1 MQADDKKDKKKKASV
16 NSRGVTD
23 EYRLRERPKEEPVK
37 MKNKVATSQV
47 GSRKKPWSWEQ
58 HLAEEAAIAAPLRL
72 FNEYQSFPLGRNGFK
87 AGMRLEGIDPLH
99 PSMFCVLSVVEVIG
113 NRLRLHIE
121 GYSECYDFW
130 VNADSPDIRPA
141 GWCEETGHKLHPPKG
156 YKVNEFKWE
165 KYLEACNALAAPK
178 NLFKSQNSTITTS
191 KLQVGMK
198 LEAVDRKNP
207 CLVCVATVAD
217 VADDRFLVHFDNW
230 DDTYDYWCDAHSP
243 YIHPVGWCQDHGR
256 PLTAP
261 QGHPNPEH
269 FLWKEYMEDNGATA
283 APSQAFCMRP
293 PHNFQV
299 KTKLEAVDRRN
310 PMLIR
315 VATIVDTED
324 YRVKIHFDGWHEKFD
339 FWVDS
344 DMPDL
349 HPVGWC
355 SRTGHPLEP
364 PLIPAGLCDLKS
376 SVTQGVCPTPG
387 CRGVGHIKGAKY
399 TGHHSAFG
407 CPYSDINLKK
417 EVVLP
422 DRLGGEK
429 QITFVPV
436 HFVQKT
442 KRLCANEEGEEEE
455 GEEEEGIKDEE
466 DGHKESRALMSG
478 YEVASRLR
486 GHSSSSPRSR
496 AQPLIK
502 SEPSNQSTT
511 QGHRLLSPLGKRGR
525 LPSRFSQSTK
535 YLRLKEEE
543 EEDEEVELNTVVTG
557 ERNADSLQQ
566 ALHQSVFLSAMSTH
580 PSKELPLCWEQHCKL
595 LPGVAGVQASRV
607 VHWTVDE
614 VADFIHSLPGCV
626 EQAKQFREEQID
638 GKAFLLLT
646 QRDIVKIMCVKLGPA
661 LKIYNS
667 ILMFKHAED
676 GPATTST
683 TTTAN
688 AMNTT

>member
-1 MQADDKKDKKKKASV
+1 MQAEDKKDKKKKASL

-23 EYRLRERPKEEPVK
+23 EYCLRERPKEDPTK
-37 MKNKVATSQV
+37 MKNKVSTSQV
-47 GSRKKPWSWEQ
+47 SGKKRPWSWEQ
-58 HLAEEAAIAAPLRL
+58 YLGEEVAIAAPLRL
-72 FNEYQSFPLGRNGFK
+72 FTEYQSFPHGRNGFK
-87 AGMRLEGIDPLH
+87 VGMRLEGIDPLH
-99 PSMFCVLSVVEVIG
+99 PSMFCVLSVAEVIG
-113 NRLRLHIE
+113 YRLRLHID

-130 VNADSPDIRPA
+130 VNADSPDIRMA

-156 YKVNEFKWE
+156 YKANEFNWE
-165 KYLEACNALAAPK
+165 KYLEACNAQAAPK
-178 NLFKSQNSTITTS
+178 NLFKAPNSTSTTS
-191 KLQVGMK
+191 KFQVGMK

-217 VADDRFLVHFDNW
+217 VADNRFLVHFDNW
-230 DDTYDYWCDAHSP
+230 DDTYDYWCDASSP

-269 FLWKEYMEDNGATA
+269 FLWEEYLEDNGASA
-283 APSQAFCMRP
+283 VQSQAFCMSP

-299 KTKLEAVDRRN
+299 NMKLEAVDRRN
-310 PMLIR
+310 AMLIR

-344 DMPDL
+344 DLPDL

-355 SRTGHPLEP
+355 ARTGHPLES
-364 PLIPAGLCDLKS
+364 PLTHVGLSDLKS

-407 CPYSDINLKK
+407 CPYSDINVKK

-442 KRLCANEEGEEEE
+442 KRLSPEEEE
-455 GEEEEGIKDEE
+455 EEEDCKDEE
-466 DGHKESRALMSG
+466 DEGHMETRAMLSG
-478 YEVASRLR
+478 YEGASRLR
-486 GHSSSSPRSR
+486 GRYSSSPRSA
-496 AQPLIK
+496 AQALVK
-502 SEPSNQSTT
+502 SEQRDDSSA
-511 QGHRLLSPLGKRGR
+511 QGHKLLSPLGKRGR
-525 LPSRFSQSTK
+525 VPSRLAQSTK
-535 YLRLKEEE
+535 YLRIKEEE
-543 EEDEEVELNTVVTG
+543 EEVELNSMITG
-557 ERNADSLQQ
+557 ERNVDSLQQ
-566 ALHQSVFLSAMSTH
+566 ALHQSVFLSAMSAH
-580 PSKELPLCWEQHCKL
+580 PSRDLPLCWEQHCKL
-595 LPGVAGVQASRV
+595 LPGVAGVQASLV
-607 VHWTVDE
+607 AHWTVDE
-614 VADFIHSLPGCV
+614 VADFIHSLPGCI

-646 QRDIVKIMCVKLGPA
+646 QRDIVKIMSVKLGPA

-676 GPATTST
+676 DQSTSSD
-683 TTTAN
+683 AN
-688 AMNTT
+688 NT

>member
-1 MQADDKKDKKKKASV
+1 MMQAEDKKDKKKKV
-16 NSRGVTD
+16 NLNSRGVTD
-23 EYRLRERPKEEPVK
+23 EYCLRERPKEDPAK
-37 MKNKVATSQV
+37 MKNKVSTSQV
-47 GSRKKPWSWEQ
+47 SGKRRPWSWEQ
-58 HLAEEAAIAAPLRL
+58 YLGEVMAIAAPLRL
-72 FNEYQSFPLGRNGFK
+72 FTEYQSFPHGRSSFRV
-87 AGMRLEGIDPLH
+87 GMRLEGIDPLH
-99 PSMFCVLSVVEVIG
+99 PSMFCVLSVAEVIG
-113 NRLRLHIE
+113 CRLRLHID

-130 VNADSPDIRPA
+130 ANADSPDIRPA

-156 YKVNEFKWE
+156 YKANEFHWE
-165 KYLEACNALAAPK
+165 KYLEVCNAQAAPK
-178 NLFKSQNSTITTS
+178 NLFKTQNNTSTTL
-191 KLQVGMK
+191 KFQVGMK

-217 VADDRFLVHFDNW
+217 VTDNRFLVHFDNW
-230 DDTYDYWCDAHSP
+230 DDTYDYWCDASSP

-269 FLWKEYMEDNGATA
+269 FLWEEYLEDNGASA
-283 APSQAFCMRP
+283 VQSQAFCMKP

-299 KTKLEAVDRRN
+299 NMRLEVVDKRN

-315 VATIVDTED
+315 VATIADTED

-344 DMPDL
+344 DLPDL

-355 SRTGHPLEP
+355 ARTGHPLEP
-364 PLIPAGLCDLKS
+364 PLTNTGLSDLKS

-407 CPYSDINLKK
+407 CPYSDINMKK

-442 KRLCANEEGEEEE
+442 KRLCAEDEEYGEEEE
-455 GEEEEGIKDEE
+455 EEDEEEEEG
-466 DGHKESRALMSG
+466 GHMDSRAVLAG
-478 YEVASRLR
+478 YEGASRVR
-486 GHSSSSPRSR
+486 GRYSSSGGPRSA
-496 AQPLIK
+496 AQALVK
-502 SEPSNQSTT
+502 SEPGDEPSP
-511 QGHRLLSPLGKRGR
+511 QGHKLLSPLGKRGR
-525 LPSRFSQSTK
+525 LPSRLAQSTK
-535 YLRLKEEE
+535 YLRMKE
-543 EEDEEVELNTVVTG
+543 EEDEVEVNNMMTG
-557 ERNADSLQQ
+557 GRNVDSLQQ
-566 ALHQSVFLSAMSTH
+566 ALHQSVFLSAMSAH
-580 PSKELPLCWEQHCKL
+580 PGKDLPLCWEQHCKL

-607 VHWTVDE
+607 AHWTVDE
-614 VADFIHSLPGCV
+614 VADFIHSLPGCI

-646 QRDIVKIMCVKLGPA
+646 QRDIVKIMSVKLGPA

-676 GPATTST
+676 DQSSSSHVK
-683 TTTAN
+683 
-688 AMNTT
+688 NT